1 MSVSSNHVIG
11 RAPGSS
17 SVIRCE
23 WEGLAV
29 SAVDELVSPPQVQQ
43 YLTPGFID
51 LQVNGFAG
59 VDYNDPTIS
68 SEDMSR
74 SIRKM
79 FRTGVTRF
87 FPTIIT
93 ASEER
98 IVACLRNL
106 SSARAEFVRHGLPEG
121 HAMEAFHVEGP
132 HISPESGP
140 RGAHPIE
147 HVRAPETDEFDRWQ
161 EAADGGIRI
170 VTLSPEWDGATRYI
184 SHLVKAGVVASIGH
198 TMANASAI
206 EAAVGAGAS
215 MSTHLG
221 NAAHSVLPKTDNYI
235 WHQLADNRLA
245 ACFIYDEIHIPR
257 DFFRSAVRAKGVDR
271 SVLVT
276 DAVMPAMCMPGTY
289 RLAQI
294 DVELRE
300 NGSVV
305 MKGENRL
312 AGSALLLDRA
322 IGNAVRSGGLTLR
335 DAVTMATINP
345 ARAGRVAGR
354 QRGLTPGEKADF
366 VVFNWDN
373 AAEQIKISETIV
385 AGQRVFQTGI

>member
-1 MSVSSNHVIG
+1 MSISSDHVIG
-11 RAPGSS
+11 RTPGSS

-29 SAVDELVSPPQVQQ
+29 SAVDELISPPQAQQ
-43 YLTPGFID
+43 YLAPGFID

-59 VDYNDPTIS
+59 VDFNDPTIS
-68 SEDMSR
+68 TEDISR
-74 SIRKM
+74 AIRKM

-106 SSARAEFVRHGLPEG
+106 SSAKSEFLRHGLPEG

-140 RGAHPIE
+140 RGAHPLE
-147 HVRAPETDEFDRWQ
+147 HVRPPQTDEFDRWQ
-161 EAADGGIRI
+161 EAAAGDIRI
-170 VTLSPEWDGATRYI
+170 VTLSPEWEGATAYI
-184 SHLVKAGVVASIGH
+184 SHLVRSGVVASIGH
-198 TMANASAI
+198 TMASGTAI
-206 EAAVGAGAS
+206 EGAVDAGAS

-221 NAAHSVLPKTDNYI
+221 NAAHPILPKTENYI
-235 WHQLADNRLA
+235 WHQLADDRLA

-276 DAVMPAMCMPGTY
+276 DAVMPAMCLPGTY

-305 MKGENRL
+305 MKGEDRL

-335 DAVTMATINP
+335 DAVTMATVNP
-345 ARAGRVAGR
+345 ARAGRVGGR
-354 QRGLTPGEKADF
+354 QRGLAPGEKADF

-385 AGQRVFQTGI
+385 AGQRVFQTEN